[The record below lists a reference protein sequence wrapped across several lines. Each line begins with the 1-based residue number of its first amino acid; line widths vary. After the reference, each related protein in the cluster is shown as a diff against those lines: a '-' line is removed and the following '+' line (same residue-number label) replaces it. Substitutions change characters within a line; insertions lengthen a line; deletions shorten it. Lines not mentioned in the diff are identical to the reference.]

1 MQYDVLQNGH
11 EMIYVPRF

>member
-1 MQYDVLQNGH
+1 MQYDVLQNAH